1 MAEGVGMNCVK
12 YLLFFFNFL
21 FWVAGLFL
29 VGVGIWIRVDDN
41 ALKILHNL
49 DNLDETVVYAGC
61 YAFIGVGA
69 VALVVGFFGC
79 CGAVMENK
87 CLLGTFFACLFVLLI
102 AEVGVAIYAVVK
114 KPDAEKFLKEG
125 LDKIAEKKYQDLDPE
140 LQRLVD
146 FFQKEEDFDH
156 ETGVTQ
162 YVGRETTVRQR
173 DSSTT
178 CGFRLLQTT
187 SRDTRGQNYSQ
198 GNATI
203 NMPPKR
209 NNNTN
214 IDEEVPVSV
223 AFMKEM
229 LEQQKVYYKDL
240 LDQQEKNFRSFVQII
255 TDSANQRMDNLV
267 REMQDL
273 KNSLNF
279 SQGEI
284 SDTKETSDKNADKL
298 KQLEQNIMT
307 YNTEVTEMANKLD
320 YIENQSRRN
329 NLIFDGIKDDRK
341 ETWEQSE
348 TKVKEVLRNKL
359 RLNTD
364 SIEIE
369 RAHRNGKPG
378 DRPRPIVVKLL
389 RYKDKQNILRQAKM
403 LKGTQ
408 IFINEDFSDKIR
420 QKRKD
425 LQPALRAARERGQV
439 AYIRFDKLVI
449 SDRRTAD
456 N

>member
-1 MAEGVGMNCVK
+1 
-12 YLLFFFNFL
+12 
-21 FWVAGLFL
+21 
-29 VGVGIWIRVDDN
+29 
-41 ALKILHNL
+41 
-49 DNLDETVVYAGC
+49 
-61 YAFIGVGA
+61 
-69 VALVVGFFGC
+69 
-79 CGAVMENK
+79 
-87 CLLGTFFACLFVLLI
+87 
-102 AEVGVAIYAVVK
+102 
-114 KPDAEKFLKEG
+114 
-125 LDKIAEKKYQDLDPE
+125 
-140 LQRLVD
+140 
-146 FFQKEEDFDH
+146 
-156 ETGVTQ
+156 
-162 YVGRETTVRQR
+162 
-173 DSSTT
+173 
-178 CGFRLLQTT
+178 
-187 SRDTRGQNYSQ
+187 
-198 GNATI
+198 
-203 NMPPKR
+203 MPPKR

-298 KQLEQNIMT
+298 KQLEQNMMT

-364 SIEIE
+364 NIEIE

-449 SDRRTAD
+449 SDRRTD

>member
-1 MAEGVGMNCVK
+1 
-12 YLLFFFNFL
+12 
-21 FWVAGLFL
+21 
-29 VGVGIWIRVDDN
+29 
-41 ALKILHNL
+41 
-49 DNLDETVVYAGC
+49 
-61 YAFIGVGA
+61 
-69 VALVVGFFGC
+69 
-79 CGAVMENK
+79 
-87 CLLGTFFACLFVLLI
+87 
-102 AEVGVAIYAVVK
+102 
-114 KPDAEKFLKEG
+114 
-125 LDKIAEKKYQDLDPE
+125 
-140 LQRLVD
+140 
-146 FFQKEEDFDH
+146 
-156 ETGVTQ
+156 
-162 YVGRETTVRQR
+162 
-173 DSSTT
+173 
-178 CGFRLLQTT
+178 
-187 SRDTRGQNYSQ
+187 
-198 GNATI
+198 
-203 NMPPKR
+203 
-209 NNNTN
+209 
-214 IDEEVPVSV
+214 
-223 AFMKEM
+223 
-229 LEQQKVYYKDL
+229 
-240 LDQQEKNFRSFVQII
+240 
-255 TDSANQRMDNLV
+255 MDNLV

-364 SIEIE
+364 NIEIE

-449 SDRRTAD
+449 SDRRTD

>member
-1 MAEGVGMNCVK
+1 
-12 YLLFFFNFL
+12 
-21 FWVAGLFL
+21 
-29 VGVGIWIRVDDN
+29 
-41 ALKILHNL
+41 
-49 DNLDETVVYAGC
+49 
-61 YAFIGVGA
+61 
-69 VALVVGFFGC
+69 
-79 CGAVMENK
+79 
-87 CLLGTFFACLFVLLI
+87 
-102 AEVGVAIYAVVK
+102 
-114 KPDAEKFLKEG
+114 
-125 LDKIAEKKYQDLDPE
+125 
-140 LQRLVD
+140 
-146 FFQKEEDFDH
+146 
-156 ETGVTQ
+156 
-162 YVGRETTVRQR
+162 
-173 DSSTT
+173 
-178 CGFRLLQTT
+178 
-187 SRDTRGQNYSQ
+187 
-198 GNATI
+198 
-203 NMPPKR
+203 MPPKR

-284 SDTKETSDKNADKL
+284 SDTKERSDKNADKL

-329 NLIFDGIKDDRK
+329 NLIFDRIKDDRK

-364 SIEIE
+364 NIEIE

-449 SDRRTAD
+449 SDRRTD